1 MFKIQS
7 SKVWI
12 RLCKLCEWT
21 QKLQDKIVSNKKKKT
36 LTRAK
41 NILKPYAL
49 NIAYWL
55 WILYDLG
62 SAEWLRDTIQSLNPS
77 IEILAGRWREDSCDS
92 WLRIETVQ
100 TSKWLKWKAKHFVA
114 HRKLTND
121 TSATINGLPEV
132 FLSLVVERKIIDDVD
147 WINL

>member
-1 MFKIQS
+1 MWMNAKTPG
-7 SKVWI
+7 KN
-12 RLCKLCEWT
+12 LLK
-21 QKLQDKIVSNKKKKT
+21 QKEKT
-36 LTRAK
+36 YK
-41 NILKPYAL
+41 SQKHLKTYAL
-49 NIAYWL
+49 NIAYWH

-77 IEILAGRWREDSCDS
+77 IEILAECWREDSCDS

-114 HRKLTND
+114 HRKLNND
-121 TSATINGLPEV
+121 TSATINGLPEG
-132 FLSLVVERKIIDDVD
+132 FLSLAVERKIIDDDD

>member
-1 MFKIQS
+1 MWMNAKG
-7 SKVWI
+7 
-12 RLCKLCEWT
+12 
-21 QKLQDKIVSNKKKKT
+21 QDKIVSNKRKT
-36 LTRAK
+36 TRAK
-41 NILKPYAL
+41 NTLKPYAL

-77 IEILAGRWREDSCDS
+77 IEILAERWREDSCDS

-114 HRKLTND
+114 HRKLNND
-121 TSATINGLPEV
+121 TSATINGLPEG
-132 FLSLVVERKIIDDVD
+132 FLSLVVERKIIDDDD
-147 WINL
+147 WIKL

>member
-1 MFKIQS
+1 MWMNAKTPGQN
-7 SKVWI
+7 
-12 RLCKLCEWT
+12 RLK
-21 QKLQDKIVSNKKKKT
+21 QKKT

-49 NIAYWL
+49 NIAYWH

-77 IEILAGRWREDSCDS
+77 IEILAERWREDSCDS

-100 TSKWLKWKAKHFVA
+100 TSKWLKWKANHFVA
-114 HRKLTND
+114 HRKLNND
-121 TSATINGLPEV
+121 TSGTINGLTEG
-132 FLSLVVERKIIDDVD
+132 FLSLAVERKIIDDVD